1 MDCTTFD
8 PKEYHGTVEGKIHHI
23 VNSLNEDIE
32 YMFMNWAQANVAI
45 DGVDKPTIVYVLP
58 PSGSLD
64 FKWNAVKD
72 YPQSQIAFI
81 CSTEFDF
88 NGEENDNIIEAM
100 KRLCIRFINAVNES
114 GLFEPIEGNLPY
126 QVMYDRLDQNVTGII
141 ITPILKEVEGVSLCQ
156 EVKRID

>member
-1 MDCTTFD
+1 
-8 PKEYHGTVEGKIHHI
+8 
-23 VNSLNEDIE
+23 
-32 YMFMNWAQANVAI
+32 
-45 DGVDKPTIVYVLP
+45 
-58 PSGSLD
+58 
-64 FKWNAVKD
+64 
-72 YPQSQIAFI
+72 
-81 CSTEFDF
+81 
-88 NGEENDNIIEAM
+88 M